1 MLIDL
6 SVPLN
11 EKTPVYPGDSKTQ
24 IKTGSTFEKDG
35 CQNHYVCI
43 STHVGT
49 HMDGPSHML
58 SGEKNID
65 EISLDRF
72 SGRGVCIRVDNNQ
85 FDIEKIKQVHIQE
98 GDIVLF
104 HTGMSDKYYLP
115 EYFNSYP
122 DIPESVANY
131 LVQKKIKIIGV
142 DMCSPDHPPFPI
154 HKILLKNNILII
166 ENLANLKSLVG
177 KEFKIYA
184 FPLKVS
190 LDGSPVRVVAEIKS

>member
-1 MLIDL
+1 MNEVTKLPPSFKPLLWSYNFETID
-6 SVPLN
+6 P
-11 EKTPVYPGDSKTQ
+11 Q
-24 IKTGSTFEKDG
+24 
-35 CQNHYVCI
+35 
-43 STHVGT
+43 
-49 HMDGPSHML
+49 
-58 SGEKNID
+58 KNIK
-65 EISLDRF
+65 EIVTQTINYGGLDQWRWIKKYY
-72 SGRGVCIRVDNNQ
+72 G
-85 FDIEKIKQVHIQE
+85 IEKIKQVHIQE

-104 HTGMSDKYYLP
+104 HTGMSDRYYLL

-190 LDGSPVRVVAEIKS
+190 LDGSPVRVVAEVKS